1 MVMKSDNK
9 KTLLIVDDS
18 AVIRKAIASYVSDYD
33 ITIVG
38 TANNGDVA
46 LEMFEKYNPDI
57 VTLDITMPGLDGFEV
72 LDKMVKMNS
81 EAQILVVTALSDKAT
96 GLKALKIGAKSYITK
111 PFRAE
116 KLRQAFQRLLV

>member
-1 MVMKSDNK
+1 MKKK

-33 ITIVG
+33 ITVIG
-38 TANNGDVA
+38 TAQNGTIA
-46 LEMFEKYNPDI
+46 LEMFEKYKPDI
-57 VTLDITMPGLDGFEV
+57 VTLDITMPGIDGFEV
-72 LDKMVKMNS
+72 LDKMIQLNS
-81 EAQILVVTALSDKAT
+81 SAHILVVTALSDKAS

-116 KLRQAFQRLLV
+116 KLRQAFQRLLK